1 VRLTLFGLSASWRCL
16 TLSFSSGFEI
26 FGSDEYFEVYIRR
39 HATSPPGAEIS
50 LTNWSVQRGQ
60 MRLLIQPNKE
70 DRISLTSF
78 DQIWNITVANP
89 IFGEDVMRSGVAVKI
104 DIVDFHGHGHIE
116 CESFECYNS
125 VFFEDAHLNAIARTH
140 NFTLNQ
146 LQHTLVNLTGFNVS
160 FPAEDICI
168 YSNALESSTIFVDSD
183 NNIRAHYN
191 GFDHSGRTQAGL
203 DLPPI
208 MNLYLNSLESL
219 ETRLHTARI
228 ARGLID
234 ARGNFWGH
242 DSGPSTCCN
251 PGGKG
256 TPLLWI
262 TEFSNWC
269 LDYECKNFS
278 SGSADIRA
286 LLQNQSWSN
295 MPTCYY
301 ESFCAPQDQTV
312 LWTVVGVEIG
322 LALLCIAICTF
333 FFLQEYLSPFEKW
346 KKMVYA
352 VRLAAI
358 RLV

>member
-1 VRLTLFGLSASWRCL
+1 
-16 TLSFSSGFEI
+16 
-26 FGSDEYFEVYIRR
+26 
-39 HATSPPGAEIS
+39 
-50 LTNWSVQRGQ
+50 